1 MRNKR
6 VLTEDSISTYS
17 EYLSPRQLSR
27 LERKQRKSNVQEQPT
42 HQKSERHHQNK
53 VAHLKPIQAKTE
65 AQAQLLMALEK
76 YDQVLVYGPAG
87 TGKTFC
93 TTTYAAQEFIKGH
106 YSKIV
111 MTRPNKEIEN
121 SLGFFPGSLNEKLGV
136 WLAETISILRQ
147 TLGAEAYEIALKNG
161 DIEMVPFEV
170 MRGRSF
176 NDAIVLVTEA
186 QNTTIKEMT
195 AFVTRTGEGSKVII
209 DGDLRQSDIG
219 DENGLKWA
227 VHMIKKNKSLSEL
240 SGMVEFD
247 SDDIVR
253 SGLCGAWVRAI
264 EKQYDS
270 GVELVKRV

>member
-147 TLGAEAYEIALKNG
+147 TLGSEAYEIALKNG

-270 GVELVKRV
+270 GAELVKRV